1 MNSRVA
7 QAKWSQPK
15 DDNWKRTL
23 FIWWALTFITVTVGG
38 AVRNATRSECFSVIF
53 PPALQRIHIFW
64 EISLL
69 PMTFTYAAALAL
81 VLKHHC

>member
-1 MNSRVA
+1 MNSCVA

-15 DDNWKRTL
+15 DDNWSDCAKNGY
-23 FIWWALTFITVTVGG
+23 AG
-38 AVRNATRSECFSVIF
+38 AVRNANRSESFSVIF
-53 PPALQRIHIFW
+53 PPPSLQRIHIFW

-69 PMTFTYAAALAL
+69 PITFTYAAALAL